1 MSAQGP
7 AGLTGYVPQYTRD
20 AQDWTRSIKE
30 RLAYITLNSSYTGN
44 KNPSPIF
51 MKYGNGIRL
60 TYDFGRLDFNAIS
73 GCSGCTGNAFHGAS
87 GSIPFP

>member
-20 AQDWTRSIKE
+20 AQDWTRALKE
-30 RLAYITLNSSYTGN
+30 RLTYITLNSSYSGN
-44 KNPSPIF
+44 KYPEPNF

-60 TYDFGRLDFNAIS
+60 TYNFGSLDFNAIS
-73 GCSGCTGNAFHGAS
+73 GCSGCTGSAFG
-87 GSIPFP
+87 GSIAFP